1 MAIKLSTGLETG
13 GGKFTHS
20 GNDCFGCSQA
30 LRRRSPTSIYYRD
43 GRRISHDNKQIHFG
57 LRALFDKFCGR
68 RVDRT
73 GPRRPNLRAAQ
84 DLINQA
90 CEHIT
95 AAQQANEG
103 DMSGHAAKA
112 KVLLVQ
118 AKEQI
123 RLATE
128 AANRRDR

>member
-1 MAIKLSTGLETG
+1 MIRSRFILGSVLCLTSFAG
-13 GGKFTHS
+13 GVLIA
-20 GNDCFGCSQA
+20 Q
-30 LRRRSPTSIYYRD
+30 
-43 GRRISHDNKQIHFG
+43 
-57 LRALFDKFCGR
+57 
-68 RVDRT
+68 

-90 CEHIT
+90 FERIT
-95 AAQQANEG
+95 AAQQANEW

-112 KVLLVQ
+112 KDLLER

-128 AANRRDR
+128 AANRHER